1 MARPPLTRPP
11 ALPTGRR
18 PSRRGEI
25 PWALLL
31 ALLGVVVLFML
42 RRFLRLFFPMLF
54 LLLVLAPLLWY
65 LWRQYKYRDVWA
77 VVPEYEKLVALLRR
91 LRLSSYRAV
100 VEASM
105 KHLLAARDRAERFQE
120 YLAQEP
126 PHRLR
131 ERLRDLERQFKDTH
145 DPEKRRFLEKTLA
158 DSRETLAHL
167 DELQEFLRRYEDSK
181 AVLAGHFKNT
191 RLRLELDEM
200 RFAEGI
206 AYQSD
211 EVDRLMTEIKAFDS
225 MYETVD
231 RRTGPRTTTAP
242 AAAESDEAPAATAP
256 PPPDR
261 QAQ

>member
-1 MARPPLTRPP
+1 MARPPSTCSP

-18 PSRRGEI
+18 SSRRGEI

-54 LLLVLAPLLWY
+54 VVLVLAPLLWY

-120 YLAQEP
+120 YLVQEP

-131 ERLRDLERQFKDTH
+131 ERIRDFERQLQGTH

-231 RRTGPRTTTAP
+231 RRAGHHTSAP
-242 AAAESDEAPAATAP
+242 AATESDEAPAATAP